1 MLKAAF
7 SLSKSCP
14 LARFWR
20 PETGKKLARGSAP
33 PGRRLARLRR
43 ELRDPRIWDEIRREA
58 ALLSRHPED
67 EVINDWIEAVY
78 DWDSWK

>member
-1 MLKAAF
+1 MLKAT
-7 SLSKSCP
+7 SLASKSCRR
-14 LARFWR
+14 ARFWR
-20 PETGKKLARGSAP
+20 PETGKKLARGPP

-43 ELRDPRIWDEIRREA
+43 ELRDPRVRDEIRREA

-67 EVINDWIEAVY
+67 EVINDWIEAAY